1 MKKIRF
7 IFCLSF
13 FSLMLLAQNPVQ
25 IAGIIKDAAT
35 NELLIGVNVVVT
47 GTNTG
52 TVTGINGDFSI
63 TVPLNATL
71 KVSYIGYQTQEI
83 KIDGPKKLNIMLVPE
98 SKLIDEVVVVG
109 YSVQKKRDVLGS
121 YSKLNS
127 DDITK
132 IPVASAQQALQGKVA
147 GVEVSSQTG
156 APGAAISVR
165 IRGASSINSSNDPL
179 YIVDGIP
186 VEGALNNLSPND
198 IDNMT
203 ILKDASS
210 AAIYGSRAS
219 NGVVL
224 ITTKSGS
231 KGEAKVSYNT
241 QVGFQTHG
249 HLTPMATTS
258 QYIQMYNE
266 AATTDNLLTPL
277 SPRPLISSDLINTFP
292 NINHV
297 AAIFQVAPIQS
308 HELSISGGN
317 EKTTYMISASYYNQV
332 GIINNTG
339 YDRFSMRSSI
349 NSEVKKWLH
358 VGLNVSGGISN
369 NRIVSSSG
377 DGYVSQGGSVV
388 RYAFFRNPAIP
399 IYNSTG
405 GYVDLP
411 SEYFGDS
418 KYDSFFGNGYSP
430 EGLAAY
436 TDMTTQIKTLL
447 TTGNVIINFPS
458 NIFWKTTFGVDY
470 SDTGNREFDRTW
482 GTGDRINNPN
492 ALNVSSATNVN
503 WTVNSTLNHSIKF
516 GENNN
521 LSTLIGVEAIKN
533 SSFGL
538 AASDSHFAS
547 NDPNFLYI
555 GNGVA
560 TPPLVNNVSGSQG
573 ESGSSLLSYF
583 VNANYNYAQKY
594 YLSGII
600 RRDGSSRFVGKNQW
614 GTFYSVSA
622 GWNMETENFMQD
634 IQNISKLKV
643 RAGYGSIGN
652 QNIALYANLDRYS
665 PNNYYTFGGNP
676 YNGYAQTTLGN
687 NDLKWETS
695 NQLNVGADLEMFKGV
710 FGATIDYYNKL
721 TTDMLVVAPLPPSV
735 GNASPPWINS
745 GSVLNT
751 GVDLEIF
758 FKQEYK
764 KGGFNISLNGG
775 YLHNNVVK
783 LDAPIVGGRVD
794 TGVNATQTVVGQPIG
809 SFYLYQM
816 AGIFQNQTDVLTSA
830 YQGKNV
836 QPGDVKYVDVN
847 HDNVIDAKDRVYMGS
862 AIPTFTAGL
871 TLSGHYSGF
880 DVSVFFQGAYGQKI
894 YSQINQDIEGFYRGF
909 DMTQRYYTQHW
920 TPTNGSNTQPR
931 ASWSAASNNIK
942 ASSRFL
948 EDGSYTRLKNLQIGY
963 TIPNTKKIKIQSIRL
978 FLAGTNLLTLTG
990 YSGLDPEMTVST
1002 NSAAEGDRANGID
1015 WGTYPVAV
1023 SYTFGLN
1030 VTF

>member
-1 MKKIRF
+1 MKKTLF
-7 IFCLSF
+7 LLSF
-13 FSLMLLAQNPVQ
+13 IIFSILLQAQNLQQ
-25 IAGIIKDAAT
+25 ISGVVKDGTT
-35 NELLIGVNVVVT
+35 NELLIGVSILVT

-52 TVTGINGDFSI
+52 TVTDVNGNFSLA
-63 TVPLNATL
+63 VMQNAVL

-83 KIDGPKKLNIMLVPE
+83 KITGQKELNILLVSE

-109 YSVQKKRDVLGS
+109 YTIQKKRDVLGS
-121 YSKLNS
+121 VSKVTGEDL
-127 DDITK
+127 TK
-132 IPVASAQQALQGKVA
+132 IPVASAQQALQGRVA
-147 GVEVSSQTG
+147 GVEVSAQTG
-156 APGAAISVR
+156 APGAPVSVR

-198 IDNMT
+198 IENMT

-224 ITTKSGS
+224 ITTKTGN
-231 KGEAKVSYNT
+231 KGEAKISYNM
-241 QVGFQTHG
+241 QFGYQTHG
-249 HLTPMATTS
+249 RLTPMANTA

-266 AATTDNLLTPL
+266 AAKADNL
-277 SPRPLISSDLINTFP
+277 SSAVQRPLIEGTYVKDFADV
-292 NINHV
+292 NHV
-297 AAIFQVAPIQS
+297 AQIFQTAPIQS

-317 EKTTYMISASYYNQV
+317 EKTTYMLSASYFNQD
-332 GIINNTG
+332 GILKNTG

-349 NSEVKKWLH
+349 NSEVRKWLH
-358 VGLNVSGGISN
+358 VGLNVGGGISN
-369 NRIVSSSG
+369 TRTVSSSG
-377 DGYVSQGGSVV
+377 DGFAGEGGSVV

-399 IYNSTG
+399 VYNAAG

-411 SEYFGDS
+411 SEYYGDS
-418 KYDSFFGNGYSP
+418 HYDSFFGNGYSP

-436 TDMTTQIKTLL
+436 TDRTTKIKTLL
-447 TTGNVIINFPS
+447 VTGNVVINFPS
-458 NIFWKTTFGVDY
+458 NIFWKTTMGVDY
-470 SDTGNREFDRTW
+470 SDAGYREFDRTW
-482 GTGDRINNPN
+482 GSTDRINNPN
-492 ALNVSSATNVN
+492 GLNVSSTTNVN

-516 GENNN
+516 GENSN
-521 LSTLIGVEAIKN
+521 LSSMIGVEAIKN

-538 AASDSHFAS
+538 SASDSNFAS

-555 GNGVA
+555 GNGKAV
-560 TPPLVNNVSGSQG
+560 PPLVNNVSGGQS

-583 VNANYNYAQKY
+583 ANVNYNYAQKY
-594 YLSGII
+594 YLSGIV
-600 RRDGSSRFVGKNQW
+600 RRDGSSRFVGANQW
-614 GTFYSVSA
+614 GTFYSASA
-622 GWNMETENFMQD
+622 GWNMETEDFLKD
-634 IQNISKLKV
+634 VENISKLKL

-652 QNIALYANLDRYS
+652 QNIALYANLDKYS
-665 PNNYYTFGGNP
+665 ANKYYTFGGNP
-676 YNGYAQTTLGN
+676 YNGYAQSTLGN

-695 NQLNVGADLEMFKGV
+695 NQFNAGIDLEMFKGT
-710 FGATIDYYNKL
+710 FGASLDYYNKL
-721 TTDMLVVAPLPPSV
+721 TTDMLVIAPLPPSV
-735 GNASPPWINS
+735 GYALPPWINS
-745 GSVLNT
+745 GNMLNT
-751 GVDLEIF
+751 GLDLELF
-758 FKQEYK
+758 YKQEYK
-764 KGGFNISLNGG
+764 RGGFNISLNGG

-816 AGIFQNQTDVLTSA
+816 AGIFQNQTEIITSA

-871 TLSGHYSGF
+871 NLTGHYYGF
-880 DVSVFFQGAYGQKI
+880 DISVFFQGAYGQKI

-909 DMTQRYYTQHW
+909 DVTERYYTQHW
-920 TPTNGSNTQPR
+920 TGEGTSNTQPR
-931 ASWSAASNNIK
+931 ASWSAASNNIR

-963 TIPNTKKIKIQSIRL
+963 TIPNTKKIKIQSIRIYM
-978 FLAGTNLLTLTG
+978 AGTNLLTLTG

-1002 NSAAEGDRANGID
+1002 NSASEGDRANGID
-1015 WGTYPVAV
+1015 WGTYPVAK

>member
-1 MKKIRF
+1 MKKALF
-7 IFCLSF
+7 LIFLIFLSF
-13 FSLMLLAQNPVQ
+13 ALHAQDQVK
-25 IAGIIKDAAT
+25 IRGVVKDAVT
-35 NELLIGVNVVVT
+35 NEELIGVNVMVL
-47 GTNTG
+47 GTSTG
-52 TVTGINGDFSI
+52 TVSDVNGSFSLSVPVNG
-63 TVPLNATL
+63 TV

-83 KIDGPKKLNIMLVPE
+83 KITGQQELNILLVSE

-127 DDITK
+127 EDITK
-132 IPVASAQQALQGKVA
+132 IPVASAQQALQGRVA

-156 APGAAISVR
+156 APGAPISVR
-165 IRGASSINSSNDPL
+165 IRGASSISSSNDPL

-224 ITTKSGS
+224 ITTKNGE
-231 KGEAKVSYNT
+231 KGEAKVSYNM
-241 QVGFQTHG
+241 QFGYQTHG
-249 HLTPMATTS
+249 RLTPMANTA

-266 AATTDNLLTPL
+266 AATADNQSSTVQ
-277 SPRPLISSDLINTFP
+277 RPLIEGSYVKDFAD
-292 NINHV
+292 INHV
-297 AAIFQVAPIQS
+297 EQIFQTAPIQS

-317 EKTTYMISASYYNQV
+317 DKTKYMVSASYFNQE
-332 GIINNTG
+332 GILKNTG

-369 NRIVSSSG
+369 TRTVSSSG
-377 DGYVSQGGSVV
+377 DGYFSEGGSVV

-399 IYNSTG
+399 VFNAAG

-411 SEYFGDS
+411 SEYYGDS
-418 KYDSFFGNGYSP
+418 NYDSFFGNGYSP

-436 TDMTTQIKTLL
+436 TDRTTRIKTLL
-447 TTGNVIINFPS
+447 TTGNVVVNFPS
-458 NIFWKTTFGVDY
+458 NIFWKTTMGVDY
-470 SDTGNREFDRTW
+470 SDNAYREFNRTW
-482 GTGDRINNPN
+482 GSGDRINNPN
-492 ALNVSSATNVN
+492 GLNISNNTDVN

-516 GENNN
+516 GENSN
-521 LSTLIGVEAIKN
+521 LSSMIGVEAIKN
-533 SSFGL
+533 ASYGL
-538 AASDSHFAS
+538 SASDSNFSS

-555 GNGVA
+555 GNGKAV
-560 TPPLVNNVSGSQG
+560 PPLLNNVSASQG

-583 VNANYNYAQKY
+583 ANVNYNYAQKY

-614 GTFYSVSA
+614 GTFYSASA
-622 GWNMETENFMQD
+622 GWNMETEDFLKDVENL
-634 IQNISKLKV
+634 NKLKLRV
-643 RAGYGSIGN
+643 GYGSIGN
-652 QNIALYANLDRYS
+652 QNIALYANLDKYS
-665 PNNYYTFGGNP
+665 ANQYYSFGGNP

-695 NQLNVGADLEMFKGV
+695 NQFNAGIDLEMFKGT
-710 FGATIDYYNKL
+710 FGASIDYYNKL

-735 GNASPPWINS
+735 GYASPPWINS
-745 GSVLNT
+745 GNMLNT
-751 GVDLEIF
+751 GFDLELF
-758 FKQEYK
+758 YKQEYK

-775 YLHNNVVK
+775 YLHNKVVK

-816 AGIFQNQTDVLTSA
+816 AGIFQNQTEVITSA

-836 QPGDVKYVDVN
+836 LPGDVKYVDQN
-847 HDNVIDAKDRVYMGS
+847 NDNVIDAKDRVYMGS

-871 TLSGHYSGF
+871 NLTGHYSGF
-880 DVSVFFQGAYGQKI
+880 DISVFFQGAYGQKI

-909 DMTQRYYTQHW
+909 DVTERYYLEHW
-920 TPTNGSNTQPR
+920 TGEGTSNTQPR
-931 ASWSAASNNIK
+931 ASWSAASNNIR

-963 TIPNTKKIKIQSIRL
+963 TIPNTKKLKIQSIRIY
-978 FLAGTNLLTLTG
+978 LAGTNLLTLTG

-1015 WGTYPVAV
+1015 WGTYPVAK